1 MSNTSGILVNK
12 KTGKLVEV
20 GDELADFRGEVWQ
33 VTGWREPQ
41 HAGSTGRI
49 YVKRGES
56 QMEYFPGV
64 FDTEFKQ
71 A

>member
-1 MSNTSGILVNK
+1 MANSGTLISTKDGHVIK
-12 KTGKLVEV
+12 V
-20 GDELADFRGEVWQ
+20 GDELADFRGEVWR

-49 YVKRGES
+49 YVERDGH

-64 FDTEFKQ
+64 FDAKFKE